1 MQIYHAELKKF
12 EDTNFGSG
20 EEISLFVDKDTSAS
34 TANDKNTEPGVLEPM
49 VRLIGSLR
57 QRTQTF
63 SKVKYRFKS
72 LLITIIDTIL
82 FYFILEIHRRIRK
95 YFKWFTTRSWF

>member
-20 EEISLFVDKDTSAS
+20 EEISLVVEAS
-34 TANDKNTEPGVLEPM
+34 EANDKNTEPGVLEPM

-57 QRTQTF
+57 QKTQTF
-63 SKVKYRFKS
+63 S
-72 LLITIIDTIL
+72 
-82 FYFILEIHRRIRK
+82 
-95 YFKWFTTRSWF
+95 